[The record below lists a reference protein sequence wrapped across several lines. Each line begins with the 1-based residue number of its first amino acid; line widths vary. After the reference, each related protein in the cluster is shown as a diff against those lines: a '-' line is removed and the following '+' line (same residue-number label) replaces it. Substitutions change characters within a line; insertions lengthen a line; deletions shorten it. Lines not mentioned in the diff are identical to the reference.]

1 MGMNSYVKYIG
12 SIGVNRFSSRH
23 FRCRIVRWTELLLV
37 VGFGV
42 AHAWATPL
50 MAAVAKI
57 DITPEPGL
65 QMWGFS
71 DRKGAATGTLDP
83 LYARVLVLE
92 ASGKRL
98 ALVSV
103 DLGRPFGTGSLD
115 ALRRATQKDVSFLVL
130 AATHTHSAPTVM
142 DQYPNGPPRWE
153 TTALQ
158 KIAKAV
164 AEACKHL
171 TDAQI
176 GTGYGSAFISHNR
189 LRLNPDGTVTWF
201 ERNLTRVLTAPAD
214 ATVSLLRVDGKDGQ
228 PIAILVGY
236 ACHPV
241 VFGSDNL
248 RYSADFPAVMT
259 RTVEDAFT
267 GKPLCFF
274 LQGAPGDVNP
284 YYAVTPLEE
293 DAVGMRD
300 WTGRTLGE
308 EAVRIAK
315 EIHTRADEHP
325 ELQFVEDS
333 VHVHQRWNP
342 EKWREAM
349 IAVFGSTGSS
359 PFATKPA
366 EIALPVTTILVNR
379 KVAILTMPGEPFVE
393 YQINWRGRCP
403 VPDAFVIGYANGYEG
418 YFPTMRSATLGGYG
432 AANPATWVEV
442 GAGERMV
449 DVGVIRVNQMLGH
462 LHELPEDFK

>member
-1 MGMNSYVKYIG
+1 MKYIYPTVG
-12 SIGVNRFSSRH
+12 DRFSSRH
-23 FRCRIVRWTELLLV
+23 VGCRIVRWTELLLLI
-37 VGFGV
+37 GFGV
-42 AHAWATPL
+42 GHGWAAPL
-50 MAAVAKI
+50 RAAVAKA
-57 DITPEPGL
+57 DITPPPGV

-71 DRKGAATGTLDP
+71 NRTGPGTGTLDP

-103 DLGRPFGTGSLD
+103 DLGRVFGPSSLD
-115 ALRRATQKDVSFLVL
+115 ALRRATQKEVSFLVL
-130 AATHTHSAPTVM
+130 AATHTHSAPAVL
-142 DQYPNGPPRWE
+142 DQYPNGPPAWE
-153 TTALQ
+153 NTTLE
-158 KIAKAV
+158 KIANAV
-164 AEACKHL
+164 AEASKHL
-171 TDAQI
+171 TDAQL
-176 GTGYGSAFISHNR
+176 GTGYGTASIGHNR
-189 LRLNPDGTVTWF
+189 LRANPDGTVTWF
-201 ERNLTRVLTAPAD
+201 ERNLTRMPTAPAD
-214 ATVSLLRVDGKDGQ
+214 ATVSVLRVDGMDGQ
-228 PIAILVGY
+228 PIAILVNY

-248 RYSADFPAVMT
+248 QYSADFPAVMT

-274 LQGAPGDVNP
+274 LQGAPGDINP
-284 YYAVTPLEE
+284 YHAVTPLEE
-293 DAVGMRD
+293 DALGMRD

-315 EIHTRADEHP
+315 KIHTQADENP
-325 ELQFVEDS
+325 ELQFAEDS

-349 IAVFGSTGSS
+349 LAVFGSTGSS
-359 PFATKPA
+359 PFPMKPA
-366 EIALPVTTILVNR
+366 EIALAVTTILINR

-393 YQINWRGRCP
+393 YQINWRQRCP
-403 VPDAFVIGYANGYEG
+403 VPDALFIGYANGYNG
-418 YFPTMRSATLGGYG
+418 YFATIRGATLGGYG

-442 GAGERMV
+442 DAGERMV
-449 DVGVIRVNQMLGH
+449 DVGVIRVNQMLGR

>member
-1 MGMNSYVKYIG
+1 
-12 SIGVNRFSSRH
+12 
-23 FRCRIVRWTELLLV
+23 LLLLIGFS
-37 VGFGV
+37 VGHG
-42 AHAWATPL
+42 WAAPFR
-50 MAAVAKI
+50 AAVAKA
-57 DITPEPGL
+57 DIILPPGV

-71 DRKGAATGTLDP
+71 NRKGPGTGTLDP

-103 DLGRPFGTGSLD
+103 DLGRAFGPSSLD
-115 ALRRATQKDVSFLVL
+115 ALRKATQKDVSFLVL
-130 AATHTHSAPTVM
+130 AATHTHSAPAVL
-142 DQYPNGPPRWE
+142 DEYPNGPPAWE
-153 TTALQ
+153 TTALE
-158 KIAKAV
+158 KIANAV

-176 GTGYGSAFISHNR
+176 GTGYGTAFIGHNR
-189 LRLNPDGTVTWF
+189 LRVNPDGTVTWF
-201 ERNLTRVLTAPAD
+201 ERNLTRVPTAPVD
-214 ATVSLLRVDGKDGQ
+214 ATVSVLRVDGTDGQ
-228 PIAILVGY
+228 PIAILVSY

-248 RYSADFPAVMT
+248 QYSADFPAVMT

-274 LQGAPGDVNP
+274 LQGAPGDINP

-293 DAVGMRD
+293 DAVGMRN
-300 WTGRTLGE
+300 WTGRMLGE
-308 EAVRIAK
+308 EAVRIAG
-315 EIHTRADEHP
+315 EIHTHADESP
-325 ELQFVEDS
+325 ELQFAEDF

-349 IAVFGSTGSS
+349 IAVFGSTGSN

-366 EIALPVTTILVNR
+366 EITLPVTTILLNR
-379 KVAILTMPGEPFVE
+379 RVAILTMPGEPFVDH
-393 YQINWRGRCP
+393 QINWRQRCP
-403 VPDAFVIGYANGYEG
+403 VPDAFFIGYANGYNG

-449 DVGVIRVNQMLGH
+449 DVGVIRVDHMLGR